1 MNRFQAFRCGEKSV
15 EDAQFYRHEDC
26 NANRGHLKEEE
37 FFIVGDNSKYSMTGA
52 RCIMKETVRT
62 GYCGKKIKTIKKI
75 IN

>member
-37 FFIVGDNSKYSMTGA
+37 FFIVGDNSKYDWGKMYYEGNGSNRILWA
-52 RCIMKETVRT
+52 CISR
-62 GYCGKKIKTIKKI
+62 
-75 IN
+75 